1 MSFIH
6 CEPSGV
12 TVAIFSVVAAP
23 AMSEMNTVSSTSAN
37 LFICFPFQK

>member
-12 TVAIFSVVAAP
+12 TVAIFSVVAALPTP
-23 AMSEMNTVSSTSAN
+23 AMKNISNTSPN
-37 LFICFPFQK
+37 LFICFPYQK